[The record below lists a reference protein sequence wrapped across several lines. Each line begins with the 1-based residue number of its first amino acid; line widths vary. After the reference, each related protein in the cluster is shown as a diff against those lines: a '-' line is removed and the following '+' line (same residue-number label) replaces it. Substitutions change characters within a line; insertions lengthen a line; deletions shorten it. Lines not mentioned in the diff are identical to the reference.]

1 MLIQTTRFGW
11 LRLREEDVLLF
22 PSGLIGWEDCRQ
34 WVILADAENE
44 AIGWLQSV
52 TRPDL
57 ALAVVSP
64 RRFVPNYRVRVVRR
78 QLLPLQLESVAQA
91 YVLAIVG
98 KTETALTV
106 NLKAPV
112 ILNLQRRLGRQ
123 VVTRDDQP
131 IAHPAGALSRPLR
144 KSA

>member
-1 MLIQTTRFGW
+1 MLIETTRFGW

-22 PSGLIGWEDCRQ
+22 PTGLIGWEDCRQ

-44 AIGWLQSV
+44 AVGWLQSV

-64 RRFVPNYRVRVVRR
+64 RRFVPDYRVRVVRR
-78 QLLPLQLESVAQA
+78 QLLPLQLESVAEA
-91 YVLAIVG
+91 YVLVVVG
-98 KTETALTV
+98 KSETALTV
-106 NLKAPV
+106 NLKAPIV
-112 ILNLQRRLGRQ
+112 LNLERRLGRQ

-131 IAHPAGALSRPLR
+131 MAHPAGALPRMLR
-144 KSA
+144 KTA